1 MTQNQLKMLICVF
14 QVAFISAGLYF
25 YIFWKK
31 IDDKPYFEQLAFVY
45 GLILGFT
52 ELLVAIILFILMKTR
67 VQITS
72 LGMISRYIRQNCYK
86 EYYALIIINLAFLIT
101 FNIITIV
108 DSESVS
114 FSNVQSLHFIAAY
127 YVQSVLFALFS
138 NDLLKRRAL
147 IPNEFM
153 FEREGIFRCAY
164 EVLYYVV
171 CLFIV
176 LSYFLVTHFEK
187 LPEPNQTLCQL
198 IIFTLLYQ
206 FYSITKLG
214 ILIKIF
220 LIITTSRM
228 LYSAANSIGNL
239 QQDWEKGCQITLVVI
254 TIIFLIR
261 MIQQC
266 IIGVVRARE
275 QYLNQ
280 NENQTPDIL
289 SALNLLPPRDPYI
302 RQSAQII
309 SEEQIEMLPVL
320 KFRMENEFVCSI
332 CDMNLQKNEMVMKLN
347 CSHIFHS
354 ECLKPWI
361 RIKNSCPNC
370 RQQILTQFIHQNQN
384 QQVIQAPQQQQQQQQ
399 QAQNVLIEILPELNI
414 DDRNQQVLQVPQNQL
429 EIQE

>member
-1 MTQNQLKMLICVF
+1 
-14 QVAFISAGLYF
+14 
-25 YIFWKK
+25 
-31 IDDKPYFEQLAFVY
+31 
-45 GLILGFT
+45 
-52 ELLVAIILFILMKTR
+52 
-67 VQITS
+67 
-72 LGMISRYIRQNCYK
+72 
-86 EYYALIIINLAFLIT
+86 
-101 FNIITIV
+101 
-108 DSESVS
+108 
-114 FSNVQSLHFIAAY
+114 
-127 YVQSVLFALFS
+127 
-138 NDLLKRRAL
+138 
-147 IPNEFM
+147 M

-176 LSYFLVTHFEK
+176 LSYFLVTHFDK

-198 IIFTLLYQ
+198 IIFTLLYL

-220 LIITTSRM
+220 LIITTTKL
-228 LYSAANSIGNL
+228 LYSSANSIKSL
-239 QQDWEKGCQITLVVI
+239 EEDQQKGCQIILVVI

-266 IIGVVRARE
+266 VIGFVRARE

-280 NENQTPDIL
+280 TQNQPPDIL

-309 SEEQIEMLPVL
+309 SEEQIEILPVL
-320 KFRMENEFVCSI
+320 KFKMENEFVCSI

-370 RQQILTQFIHQNQN
+370 RQQIINQLINQNHN
-384 QQVIQAPQQQQQQQQ
+384 QQVFEAPQQQQQIAENIQ
-399 QAQNVLIEILPELNI
+399 IEIPPDQNEY
-414 DDRNQQVLQVPQNQL
+414 QVPERQQ

>member
-1 MTQNQLKMLICVF
+1 MTPNQLKMLLCVF
-14 QVAFISAGLYF
+14 QVGFISCGLYF

-31 IDDKPYFEQLAFVY
+31 LDHKPYYEQLAFVY
-45 GLILGFT
+45 GLVLGFT
-52 ELLVAIILFILMKTR
+52 ELLVAIILFILIKTR

-72 LGMISRYIRQNCYK
+72 LGQIGRYIRQNCYK

-108 DSESVS
+108 DQESVS
-114 FSNVQSLHFIAAY
+114 FMNIQSLHFIAAY
-127 YVQSVLFALFS
+127 YTQSVLFALFS

-147 IPNEFM
+147 IPNEYM
-153 FEREGIFRCAY
+153 FEREGIYRCAY
-164 EVLYYVV
+164 EVLYYVM

-198 IIFTLLYQ
+198 IIFTLLYL

-220 LIITTSRM
+220 LIITTTRL
-228 LYSAANSIGNL
+228 LYSAINSIKDL
-239 QQDWEKGCQITLVVI
+239 KDDQQKGCQITLVVI
-254 TIIFLIR
+254 IILFLMR
-261 MIQQC
+261 MVQQS
-266 IIGVVRARE
+266 IIGILRARE
-275 QYLNQ
+275 QYLHQ
-280 NENQTPDIL
+280 TQHQTPDIL
-289 SALNLLPPRDPYI
+289 SALNLLPPRDPYV
-302 RQSAQII
+302 RPQMQII
-309 SEEQIEMLPVL
+309 SEEQIEMMPQQ
-320 KFRMENEFVCSI
+320 KFKMENEFVCSI
-332 CDMNLQKNEMVMKLN
+332 CDMNLLKNEMVMKLN

-370 RQQILTQFIHQNQN
+370 RQQVLRQSN
-384 QQVIQAPQQQQQQQQ
+384 QQELQEHPQQLQQQQI
-399 QAQNVLIEILPELNI
+399 QNDQIDAPLEI
-414 DDRNQQVLQVPQNQL
+414 PQRQL

>member
-1 MTQNQLKMLICVF
+1 MTQNQLKMLLCVF

-31 IDDKPYFEQLAFVY
+31 LDDKPYYEQLAFVY

-52 ELLVAIILFILMKTR
+52 ELLVAIILFILMKTH

-72 LGMISRYIRQNCYK
+72 LGQIGRYIRQNCYK

-114 FSNVQSLHFIAAY
+114 FQNIQSLHFIAAY
-127 YVQSVLFALFS
+127 YIQSVLFALFS

-220 LIITTSRM
+220 LIITTTRL
-228 LYSAANSIGNL
+228 LYSAANSISNL
-239 QQDWEKGCQITLVVI
+239 NDNEQKGSQITLVVI

-266 IIGVVRARE
+266 IIGIIRARE

-280 NENQTPDIL
+280 TEHQPPDIL
-289 SALNLLPPRDPYI
+289 SALNLLPPRDPYL

-309 SEEQIEMLPVL
+309 SEEQIEMLPVQ
-320 KFRMENEFVCSI
+320 KFKMENEFVCSI
-332 CDMNLQKNEMVMKLN
+332 CDMNLLKNEMVMKLN

-370 RQQILTQFIHQNQN
+370 RQQILSQFIQQNQN
-384 QQVIQAPQQQQQQQQ
+384 VEQIPQQLQQQVQNIQ
-399 QAQNVLIEILPELNI
+399 IEIPIIEI
-414 DDRNQQVLQVPQNQL
+414 NQQELDVPQRQI

>member
-1 MTQNQLKMLICVF
+1 MTPNQLKMMLCVLL
-14 QVAFISAGLYF
+14 VAFLSCGLYF

-31 IDDKPYFEQLAFVY
+31 LDHKPYYEQLAFAY
-45 GLILGFT
+45 GLLLGFT
-52 ELLVAIILFILMKTR
+52 ELLVAIILYILIKTR
-67 VQITS
+67 AQITS
-72 LGMISRYIRQNCYK
+72 LGEIGRYIRQNCYK
-86 EYYALIIINLAFLIT
+86 EYYALIIINLVFLIT
-101 FNIITIV
+101 FNIITIL
-108 DSESVS
+108 DQESVS
-114 FSNVQSLHFIAAY
+114 FMDIQSLHFIAAY

-147 IPNEFM
+147 IPNEYM

-187 LPEPNQTLCQL
+187 MPEPSQTLCQL

-220 LIITTSRM
+220 LIITTTRL
-228 LYSAANSIGNL
+228 LYSAVNSI
-239 QQDWEKGCQITLVVI
+239 QDLKETTQKGCQITLVVI
-254 TIIFLIR
+254 TVLFLIR
-261 MIQQC
+261 MVQQS
-266 IIGVVRARE
+266 ILGILRARE

-280 NENQTPDIL
+280 TQHQTPDIL
-289 SALNLLPPRDPYI
+289 SALNLMPPRDPYI
-302 RQSAQII
+302 GGSTQII
-309 SEEQIEMLPVL
+309 SEEQIRMMPQQ
-320 KFRMENEFVCSI
+320 KFKMENEFVCSI
-332 CDMNLQKNEMVMKLN
+332 CDMNLLKNEMVMKLS

-370 RQQILTQFIHQNQN
+370 RQQVLRQGNQENHN
-384 QQVIQAPQQQQQQQQ
+384 QQPVQEHPQDQQYQVQHVQVEVPPSNENNQAVQEFQQ
-399 QAQNVLIEILPELNI
+399 
-414 DDRNQQVLQVPQNQL
+414 RQL

>member
-1 MTQNQLKMLICVF
+1 MTQNQLKMLLCVF
-14 QVAFISAGLYF
+14 QVAFVSAGLYF

-31 IDDKPYFEQLAFVY
+31 LDDKPYYEQLAFVY

-52 ELLVAIILFILMKTR
+52 ELLVAIILFILMKTH

-72 LGMISRYIRQNCYK
+72 LGMIGRYIRQNCYK
-86 EYYALIIINLAFLIT
+86 EYYALIIINLAFLIS
-101 FNIITIV
+101 FNIISIV

-114 FSNVQSLHFIAAY
+114 FNTIQSLHFIAAY
-127 YVQSVLFALFS
+127 YIQAVLFTIFS

-164 EVLYYVV
+164 EVLYYIV

-220 LIITTSRM
+220 LIITTTRL
-228 LYSAANSIGNL
+228 LYSAANSIN
-239 QQDWEKGCQITLVVI
+239 QFKDDSQKGYQITLIVI

-261 MIQQC
+261 MVQQC
-266 IIGVVRARE
+266 LIGAIRARE
-275 QYLNQ
+275 EYLNQ
-280 NENQTPDIL
+280 TQHQPPDIL

-302 RQSAQII
+302 RQSAQVI
-309 SEEQIEMLPVL
+309 SEEQIEMLPVQ
-320 KFRMENEFVCSI
+320 KFKMEFEFVCSI
-332 CDMNLQKNEMVMKLN
+332 CDMNLLKNEMVMKLN

-370 RQQILTQFIHQNQN
+370 RQQILSQFTQQNQHDEIPQHLH
-384 QQVIQAPQQQQQQQQ
+384 QQILRIQAEAPPPINEINQQQQ
-399 QAQNVLIEILPELNI
+399 ISE
-414 DDRNQQVLQVPQNQL
+414 VPQRQM

>member
-1 MTQNQLKMLICVF
+1 MTQNQLKMLLCVL

-31 IDDKPYFEQLAFVY
+31 LDDKPYYEQLAFVY

-52 ELLVAIILFILMKTR
+52 ELLVAIILFILMKTH

-72 LGMISRYIRQNCYK
+72 LGQIGRYIRQNCYK

-114 FSNVQSLHFIAAY
+114 FQNIQSLHFIAAY
-127 YVQSVLFALFS
+127 YIQSVLFALFS

-220 LIITTSRM
+220 LIITTTRL
-228 LYSAANSIGNL
+228 LYSAANSISNL
-239 QQDWEKGCQITLVVI
+239 KDDQQKGSQITLVVI

-261 MIQQC
+261 MVQQC
-266 IIGVVRARE
+266 IIGIIRARE

-280 NENQTPDIL
+280 TEHQPPDIL
-289 SALNLLPPRDPYI
+289 SALNLLPPRDPYL

-309 SEEQIEMLPVL
+309 SEEQIEMLPVQ
-320 KFRMENEFVCSI
+320 KFKMENEFVCSI
-332 CDMNLQKNEMVMKLN
+332 CDMNLLKNEMVMKLS

-370 RQQILTQFIHQNQN
+370 RQQILSQFMQQNQN
-384 QQVIQAPQQQQQQQQ
+384 VEQIPQQLQQQVQNIQVEIPINEINQ
-399 QAQNVLIEILPELNI
+399 QAL
-414 DDRNQQVLQVPQNQL
+414 DVPQRQM